1 MALSVERRVLI
12 DAFATLQKSICPV
25 IDELT
30 SELYSAKLV
39 CTATRD
45 NNQGT
50 GMEKAKR
57 VLSAVE
63 RSVDVNRK
71 NYYIFEETL
80 KQFHTLDYVVSCL
93 VKRRDELEKNA
104 LPAPHQVADT
114 NDGSINSRSQCI
126 APQYAGQ
133 GLSHQ
138 VHNHFYLA
146 TTPPSSDQRSL
157 VSAMSKLQ
165 LQQKG
170 EPAEEMTR
178 SAVTPPLEV
187 CHGVTRNATAVV
199 RLLAPTPTD
208 TTPLAGEDN
217 ILAPFH
223 QNMGEGEA
231 LKEKA
236 GVTRKGSVCG
246 QMKPIQEEKPP
257 CPSSPSRLDVPS
269 SVRDVT
275 DSLHSVCSSSS
286 SYSSQASAEDDE
298 WEELVQMQEKAWKLY
313 KQTKKKNKTLSRK
326 LKRMSKHLKCTQE
339 KERKL
344 RENLEQLQ
352 AREDEEKLTVK
363 KELELTQCEL
373 EDKTEQHSK
382 LLEEVANKEA
392 EIQTL
397 TYQLELTKK
406 ECEKLK
412 VSVQKFM
419 EKALGE
425 RKLMLSY
432 KQKYEQ
438 LKDEIDSDYYELYC
452 EAKKES
458 DHLHHQLMACQMK
471 NMELEQQI
479 DFLLETSVTN
489 CQEGGCSQDTL
500 VTDLP
505 A

>member
-1 MALSVERRVLI
+1 
-12 DAFATLQKSICPV
+12 
-25 IDELT
+25 
-30 SELYSAKLV
+30 
-39 CTATRD
+39 
-45 NNQGT
+45 
-50 GMEKAKR
+50 
-57 VLSAVE
+57 
-63 RSVDVNRK
+63 
-71 NYYIFEETL
+71 
-80 KQFHTLDYVVSCL
+80 
-93 VKRRDELEKNA
+93 
-104 LPAPHQVADT
+104 
-114 NDGSINSRSQCI
+114 
-126 APQYAGQ
+126 
-133 GLSHQ
+133 
-138 VHNHFYLA
+138 
-146 TTPPSSDQRSL
+146 
-157 VSAMSKLQ
+157 
-165 LQQKG
+165 
-170 EPAEEMTR
+170 
-178 SAVTPPLEV
+178 
-187 CHGVTRNATAVV
+187 
-199 RLLAPTPTD
+199 
-208 TTPLAGEDN
+208 
-217 ILAPFH
+217 
-223 QNMGEGEA
+223 
-231 LKEKA
+231 
-236 GVTRKGSVCG
+236 
-246 QMKPIQEEKPP
+246 MKPIQEEKPP

-269 SVRDVT
+269 SVTVRDVT
-275 DSLHSVCSSSS
+275 DSLHSVCSCSS
-286 SYSSQASAEDDE
+286 SYNSQASTEDDE

-313 KQTKKKNKTLSRK
+313 KQTKKKNQTLSRK

-363 KELELTQCEL
+363 KGLELTQCEL
-373 EDKTEQHSK
+373 EEKTEQHSK
-382 LLEEVANKEA
+382 LLEEVVNKEA

-458 DHLHHQLMACQMK
+458 DHLHRQLMACQMK

-500 VTDLP
+500 DTDLP